1 MLHQFKFVSSRNN
14 LPKNVK
20 DGACVVNLDESEEVS
35 TCWIAFYVDDDK
47 ATYFDSFG
55 VEHAPKKIKQFI
67 SSKSI
72 NTDI

>member
-1 MLHQFKFVSSRNN
+1 MHQFKFVSSRNN

-20 DGACVVNLDESEEVS
+20 DGACVVNLDEYEEVS
-35 TCWIAFYVDDDK
+35 PCWIAFYVDDDK